1 MNAHLNEV
9 QRGREGMEPEEMEQ
23 LLQKI
28 LQDFRNTSS
37 LHSGLN
43 YDQIKSRLMPF
54 TLDEPGG
61 IDAVVKAIDA
71 YLDTSVNTGHPGFLR
86 AFWGPSEPASIV
98 ASLLTDVRNT
108 TMHSFAVAPSATII
122 ETEMIKAISDLAGF
136 PGHGIFTTGGSNSNE
151 MGFLCAREDA
161 LPGSSVNGLSGQNL
175 RAFSSVEAHYSVDA
189 AANMIGIGTDALI
202 RIPCIDGKMDPQ
214 ALNEAIIQ
222 EKQNGNLPFIILST
236 AGTTVRGSFDDLN
249 AISEIAQKHGI
260 WHHVDAA
267 WGGAALFSNKHRNL
281 LNGIEK
287 ADSFAFDA
295 HKMIGSSMVCSA
307 FLVHDESI
315 LSRTMSHTNRGD
327 YLFDDPNKELSLG
340 RISPQCGR
348 RADALK
354 LWFSWLEQGK
364 KGLGERVNSCIDASK
379 HLAHLVEEHPQLILV
394 SFSFSN
400 VCIRFTPH
408 SNETIE
414 QGNQRVRKV
423 RNYLEDHAKCMV
435 LDSILDNQLV
445 IRFTASHPNVDKA
458 ATEEF
463 LSNLIE
469 ANEKISL

>member
-161 LPGSSVNGLSGQNL
+161 LPGSSVNGFSGQNL
-175 RAFSSVEAHYSVDA
+175 RAFSSLEAHYSVKGRAGTAVIIIKGFSGLKKEDLKNLA
-189 AANMIGIGTDALI
+189 KPIKNKLGIGGSIKKNEILI
-202 RIPCIDGKMDPQ
+202 
-214 ALNEAIIQ
+214 
-222 EKQNGNLPFIILST
+222 
-236 AGTTVRGSFDDLN
+236 
-249 AISEIAQKHGI
+249 
-260 WHHVDAA
+260 
-267 WGGAALFSNKHRNL
+267 
-281 LNGIEK
+281 
-287 ADSFAFDA
+287 
-295 HKMIGSSMVCSA
+295 
-307 FLVHDESI
+307 
-315 LSRTMSHTNRGD
+315 
-327 YLFDDPNKELSLG
+327 
-340 RISPQCGR
+340 
-348 RADALK
+348 
-354 LWFSWLEQGK
+354 
-364 KGLGERVNSCIDASK
+364 
-379 HLAHLVEEHPQLILV
+379 
-394 SFSFSN
+394 
-400 VCIRFTPH
+400 
-408 SNETIE
+408 
-414 QGNQRVRKV
+414 
-423 RNYLEDHAKCMV
+423 
-435 LDSILDNQLV
+435 
-445 IRFTASHPNVDKA
+445 
-458 ATEEF
+458 AT
-463 LSNLIE
+463 
-469 ANEKISL
+469 KI